1 MNFSLF
7 AVLYIAGMMFY
18 DFTAQ
23 SVPVNMCVNFCCSD
37 RFVAQHTLYGA
48 QVGSSFKQVGGK
60 GMAEGVRTDVFGDA
74 GLLCQFLNEMEYH
87 DARDIFAPACQEY
100 IVFEVLLDFPAPL
113 RSTNQFLISLMARDD
128 MGTRRCLLP
137 LPSTLMK
144 PSSKYKSEI
153 FRLHSSD
160 TRRPQ
165 LYRVSRMAR
174 LRCPS
179 FVPRSMAEMMRSI
192 SSTVSTSG
200 SLNPILGPS
209 NSSLGSP
216 SR

>member
-74 GLLCQFLNEMEYH
+74 GLLRQF
-87 DARDIFAPACQEY
+87 
-100 IVFEVLLDFPAPL
+100 
-113 RSTNQFLISLMARDD
+113 SLMRWNT
-128 MGTRRCLLP
+128 MMR
-137 LPSTLMK
+137 
-144 PSSKYKSEI
+144 EI
-153 FRLHSSD
+153 FL
-160 TRRPQ
+160 PQ
-165 LYRVSRMAR
+165 RAR
-174 LRCPS
+174 N
-179 FVPRSMAEMMRSI
+179 
-192 SSTVSTSG
+192 T
-200 SLNPILGPS
+200 
-209 NSSLGSP
+209 
-216 SR
+216 

>member
-74 GLLCQFLNEMEYH
+74 GLLRQFHADVSGTMDAITATGKLTPEQTDTILNAWKAYEGGESH
-87 DARDIFAPACQEY
+87 GVQ
-100 IVFEVLLDFPAPL
+100 
-113 RSTNQFLISLMARDD
+113 
-128 MGTRRCLLP
+128 
-137 LPSTLMK
+137 
-144 PSSKYKSEI
+144 
-153 FRLHSSD
+153 
-160 TRRPQ
+160 
-165 LYRVSRMAR
+165 
-174 LRCPS
+174 
-179 FVPRSMAEMMRSI
+179 
-192 SSTVSTSG
+192 
-200 SLNPILGPS
+200 
-209 NSSLGSP
+209 
-216 SR
+216 

>member
-87 DARDIFAPACQEY
+87 DARDILPQ
-100 IVFEVLLDFPAPL
+100 
-113 RSTNQFLISLMARDD
+113 RARN
-128 MGTRRCLLP
+128 T
-137 LPSTLMK
+137 
-144 PSSKYKSEI
+144 
-153 FRLHSSD
+153 
-160 TRRPQ
+160 
-165 LYRVSRMAR
+165 
-174 LRCPS
+174 
-179 FVPRSMAEMMRSI
+179 
-192 SSTVSTSG
+192 
-200 SLNPILGPS
+200 
-209 NSSLGSP
+209 
-216 SR
+216 

>member
-74 GLLCQFLNEMEYH
+74 GLLRQFLLGDE
-87 DARDIFAPACQEY
+87 R
-100 IVFEVLLDFPAPL
+100 VFFDPVQNLPFPLGHGAA
-113 RSTNQFLISLMARDD
+113 SL
-128 MGTRRCLLP
+128 
-137 LPSTLMK
+137 
-144 PSSKYKSEI
+144 
-153 FRLHSSD
+153 
-160 TRRPQ
+160 
-165 LYRVSRMAR
+165 
-174 LRCPS
+174 
-179 FVPRSMAEMMRSI
+179 
-192 SSTVSTSG
+192 
-200 SLNPILGPS
+200 
-209 NSSLGSP
+209 
-216 SR
+216 